1 MGVVACGQSERRSS
15 AATDRTRAP
24 DLNHPRT
31 DQRHRR
37 AIVVICDIVS
47 NEHKKIK
54 KNQNDMRPTLNVV
67 ICDIVARK
75 KYKHGLWIIDRKW
88 FPQNSYLV

>member
-1 MGVVACGQSERRSS
+1 MVSTKQLSCI
-15 AATDRTRAP
+15 
-24 DLNHPRT
+24 DLFRV
-31 DQRHRR
+31 QYSGM
-37 AIVVICDIVS
+37 VS

-54 KNQNDMRPTLNVV
+54 KNQNDMRPTPNVV